1 MVAVTIPSLN
11 AYAVCDAARSIAHK
25 RVDDK
30 IRLCWGVRSD
40 TATRMVL
47 RTLLAKGR
55 VLRSM

>member
-1 MVAVTIPSLN
+1 MVAGTISSLN
-11 AYAVCDAARSIAHK
+11 SYVVCDAARSIAHK
-25 RVDDK
+25 RVDDQ

-40 TATRMVL
+40 PTTRTVL